1 MATNQVQT
9 ASDGAVADGWRS
21 RWTVLT
27 ANLSNVELRPT
38 AALKRNVGL
47 SATARVWQARI
58 AAGSFGN
65 SWYLLRSTK

>member
-1 MATNQVQT
+1 MATNQVQ
-9 ASDGAVADGWRS
+9 AVCDGAANDGWRS

-27 ANLSNVELRPT
+27 ANLSNVDLRPT
-38 AALKRNVGL
+38 ALKRNVGL

>member
-1 MATNQVQT
+1 MATTLVQH
-9 ASDGAVADGWRS
+9 SDDAGNEGWRS
-21 RWTVLT
+21 RWTALT
-27 ANLSNVELRPT
+27 ANLSTADVRPT
-38 AALKRNVGL
+38 VLERNAGL

>member
-1 MATNQVQT
+1 MATNQVQS
-9 ASDGAVADGWRS
+9 ASDGAADGGWRS
-21 RWTVLT
+21 RWTALT
-27 ANLSNVELRPT
+27 ANLSNVDLRPT
-38 AALKRNVGL
+38 TALKRSAGL

>member
-1 MATNQVQT
+1 MATNQVQA
-9 ASDGAVADGWRS
+9 ASDGAANDGWRS
-21 RWTVLT
+21 RWTALT
-27 ANLSNVELRPT
+27 ANLSNVDLRPI
-38 AALKRNVGL
+38 AVKRNAGL